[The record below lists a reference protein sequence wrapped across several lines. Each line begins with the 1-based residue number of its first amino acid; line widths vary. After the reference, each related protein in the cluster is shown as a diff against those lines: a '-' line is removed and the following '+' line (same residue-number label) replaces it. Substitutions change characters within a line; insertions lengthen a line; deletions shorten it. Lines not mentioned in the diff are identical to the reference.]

1 MKNLHFLL
9 ITYPAQGH
17 INPTLQLAKR
27 LLCGGAA
34 KVTFATTVHGLSK
47 MKILPSHDGLSYAS
61 FSDGFDNGTK
71 PSDDQRH
78 ILSEF
83 KRMGS
88 QTLHHLIQNLSK
100 EGHPVDFLVY
110 GIILSW
116 AAEVARD
123 MSIPSAF
130 LCTQS
135 ASAFAIYRHF
145 FNTHEGIYNN
155 NNNNPPSFV
164 NIPGLLSFAQEDLP
178 SFLLPT
184 SPIALLIPYFRE
196 HIQNLE
202 KDPNPCVLLNTFD
215 ALEEEAIKNVA
226 NNINL
231 ISIGPLVPF
240 DNKPAGCD
248 LFEAS
253 KQYIEWLN
261 TKPDRSVVYASFGSL
276 AVLQRKQMVE
286 IFHGLVST
294 GIPFMWVIR
303 SLEDDDEFKAMIIS
317 ELDGD
322 NNNNNN
328 NNKQG
333 LIVPWCSQVE
343 VLSHQS
349 VGCFVTHCGW
359 NSTLE
364 SLVAGV
370 PVVGFPQFSDQ
381 LMNAKMVEDLW
392 GTGIRARVNHEE
404 EDGIVKREEI
414 KRCVEIVM
422 GLDGEKGEEIRKNA
436 AKWRGLS
443 LEASSDVNLMAFME
457 KLGA

>member
-9 ITYPAQGH
+9 ITCSAQGH

-47 MKILPSHDGLSYAS
+47 IKTLTSHDGLSYAS
-61 FSDGFDNGTK
+61 FSDGFDDGTK
-71 PSDDQRH
+71 PNDDRH
-78 ILSEF
+78 HVMSEF
-83 KRMGS
+83 KRVGS
-88 QTLHHLIQNLSK
+88 QTLTHLIQNLSK

-110 GIILSW
+110 GLVLSW

-130 LCTQS
+130 LCCQS
-135 ASAFAIYRHF
+135 ASAFAIYHHF

-155 NNNNPPSFV
+155 NNNTLPSFV
-164 NIPGLLSFAQEDLP
+164 NLPGLLSFAQEDLP
-178 SFLLPT
+178 SFLLPNNPHA
-184 SPIALLIPYFRE
+184 SIIPCFRE

-215 ALEEEAIKNVA
+215 ALEEEAIKNVV

-231 ISIGPLVPF
+231 ISIGPLVPL

-261 TKPDRSVVYASFGSL
+261 TKPDCSVVYVSFGSL
-276 AVLQRKQMVE
+276 AVLQRKQME
-286 IFHGLVST
+286 EFFHGLVST
-294 GIPFMWVIR
+294 SIPFLWVIR
-303 SLEDDDEFKAMIIS
+303 NLEDDDEFKAMIIS
-317 ELDGD
+317 ELDG
-322 NNNNNN
+322 
-328 NNKQG
+328 NKQG

-343 VLSHQS
+343 VLSHPS

-364 SLVAGV
+364 SLVAGM
-370 PVVGFPQFSDQ
+370 PVVGCPQFSDQ

-392 GTGIRARVNHEE
+392 GTGIRARLNHEK

-422 GLDGEKGEEIRKNA
+422 GLNGEKGREIRKNA

-443 LEASSDVNLMAFME
+443 LEASSNVNLRAFME

>member
-9 ITYPAQGH
+9 ITFSAQGH

-47 MKILPSHDGLSYAS
+47 IKTLTSHDGLSYAS
-61 FSDGFDNGTK
+61 FSDGFDDGTK
-71 PSDDQRH
+71 PNDDPHH
-78 ILSEF
+78 IMSEF
-83 KRMGS
+83 KRVGS
-88 QTLHHLIQNLSK
+88 QTLTHLIQNLSK

-110 GIILSW
+110 GLILSW

-130 LCTQS
+130 LWSQS
-135 ASAFAIYRHF
+135 ASAFAIYHHF

-155 NNNNPPSFV
+155 NNNSPPSFV
-164 NIPGLLSFAQEDLP
+164 NLPGLLSFAQEDLP

-184 SPIALLIPYFRE
+184 NPYASITLCLRE

-215 ALEEEAIKNVA
+215 ALEEEAIKNVG

-231 ISIGPLVPF
+231 IGIGPLVPS

-261 TKPDRSVVYASFGSL
+261 TKPDRSVVYVSFGSL
-276 AVLQRKQMVE
+276 AVLQRKQMEE

-294 GIPFMWVIR
+294 GIPFLWVIR
-303 SLEDDDEFKAMIIS
+303 SLEDDDELKAMIIS
-317 ELDGD
+317 ELDG
-322 NNNNNN
+322 
-328 NNKQG
+328 NKHW

-364 SLVAGV
+364 SLVVGM
-370 PVVGFPQFSDQ
+370 PVVGCPQFSDQ
-381 LMNAKMVEDLW
+381 SMNAKMVEDLW

-422 GLDGEKGEEIRKNA
+422 GLNGEKGEEIRKNA

-443 LEASSDVNLMAFME
+443 LEASSDVNLRAFIE

>member
-9 ITYPAQGH
+9 LTCSTQGH

-34 KVTFATTVHGLSK
+34 KVTFATSVHGLSK
-47 MKILPSHDGLSYAS
+47 IKTLPSHDGLSYAS
-61 FSDGFDNGTK
+61 FSDGFDDGTK
-71 PSDDQRH
+71 PNDDLH
-78 ILSEF
+78 HFMSEF
-83 KRMGS
+83 KRVGS
-88 QTLHHLIQNLSK
+88 QTLTHLIQNLSK
-100 EGHPVDFLVY
+100 EGHSVDFVVY
-110 GIILSW
+110 GLALSW

-130 LCTQS
+130 LCSQS
-135 ASAFAIYRHF
+135 ASAFAIYHHF
-145 FNTHEGIYNN
+145 FNTLEGIYNN
-155 NNNNPPSFV
+155 NNNIPPCSV
-164 NIPGLLSFAQEDLP
+164 NLPGLLSFAQDDIP

-184 SPIALLIPYFRE
+184 NPHASIIPCFRE

-202 KDPNPCVLLNTFD
+202 NDPNPCVLLNTFD
-215 ALEEEAIKNVA
+215 ALEEEAIKNVG
-226 NNINL
+226 NNINI
-231 ISIGPLVPF
+231 ISIGPLVPS
-240 DNKPAGCD
+240 DNKQAGCD

-261 TKPDRSVVYASFGSL
+261 TKPDRSVVYVSFGSL
-276 AVLQRKQMVE
+276 AVLQRKQMEE

-294 GIPFMWVIR
+294 GIPFLWVIR

-317 ELDGD
+317 G
-322 NNNNNN
+322 
-328 NNKQG
+328 G
-333 LIVPWCSQVE
+333 
-343 VLSHQS
+343 LSHQS

-370 PVVGFPQFSDQ
+370 PVVGCPQFSDQ
-381 LMNAKMVEDLW
+381 FMNAKMAEDLW
-392 GTGIRARVNHEE
+392 GTGIRAGVNHDEE

-443 LEASSDVNLMAFME
+443 LEASSDVNLRVFME
-457 KLGA
+457 KMGA

>member
-9 ITYPAQGH
+9 ITCSAQGH

-47 MKILPSHDGLSYAS
+47 IKTLTSHDGLSYAS
-61 FSDGFDNGTK
+61 FSDGFDDGTK
-71 PSDDQRH
+71 PNDDTH
-78 ILSEF
+78 HVMSKF
-83 KRMGS
+83 KRVGS
-88 QTLHHLIQNLSK
+88 QTLTHLIQNLSK

-110 GIILSW
+110 GLVLSW
-116 AAEVARD
+116 AAEVSRD

-130 LCTQS
+130 LCSQS
-135 ASAFAIYRHF
+135 ASAFAIYHHF

-155 NNNNPPSFV
+155 NNNTLPSFV
-164 NIPGLLSFAQEDLP
+164 NLPGLLSFAQEDLP
-178 SFLLPT
+178 SFLLPNNPHA
-184 SPIALLIPYFRE
+184 SIIPCFQE

-215 ALEEEAIKNVA
+215 ALEEEAIKNVG

-231 ISIGPLVPF
+231 ISIGPLVPL

-253 KQYIEWLN
+253 KQYVEWLN
-261 TKPDRSVVYASFGSL
+261 TKPDRSVVYVSFGSL
-276 AVLQRKQMVE
+276 AVLQRKQMEE

-294 GIPFMWVIR
+294 GIPFLWVIR
-303 SLEDDDEFKAMIIS
+303 NLEDDDELKAMIIS
-317 ELDGD
+317 M
-322 NNNNNN
+322 
-328 NNKQG
+328 
-333 LIVPWCSQVE
+333 
-343 VLSHQS
+343 
-349 VGCFVTHCGW
+349 
-359 NSTLE
+359 
-364 SLVAGV
+364 
-370 PVVGFPQFSDQ
+370 PVVGCPQFSDQ

-422 GLDGEKGEEIRKNA
+422 GLNGEKGQEIRKNA

-443 LEASSDVNLMAFME
+443 LEASSNVNLRAFME

>member
-9 ITYPAQGH
+9 ITYSAQGH

-27 LLCGGAA
+27 LLCSGAS

-47 MKILPSHDGLSYAS
+47 MKTLPSHDGLSYAS
-61 FSDGFDNGTK
+61 FSDGFDDGTK
-71 PSDDQRH
+71 PKGDPHH
-78 ILSEF
+78 IMSEF
-83 KRMGS
+83 KRVGS
-88 QTLHHLIQNLSK
+88 QTLTHLIQNLSK

-110 GIILSW
+110 GLILPW

-123 MSIPSAF
+123 MSITSAL
-130 LCTQS
+130 LCSQS
-135 ASAFAIYRHF
+135 ASAFAIYHHF
-145 FNTHEGIYNN
+145 FNTHQGIYNN
-155 NNNNPPSFV
+155 NNNIPPSIV
-164 NIPGLLSFAQEDLP
+164 NLPGLLFFAQEDLP

-184 SPIALLIPYFRE
+184 DPHASIIPCVRE
-196 HIQNLE
+196 HFQNLE

-215 ALEEEAIKNVA
+215 ALEEEAIKNFG

-231 ISIGPLVPF
+231 VSIGPLVPS
-240 DNKPAGCD
+240 DNKRAGCD
-248 LFEAS
+248 LFEDS

-261 TKPDRSVVYASFGSL
+261 NKPDRSVVYVSFGSM
-276 AVLQRKQMVE
+276 AVLQRKQMEE

-294 GIPFMWVIR
+294 GIPFLWVIR
-303 SLEDDDEFKAMIIS
+303 SLEDDDEFKEMIIS

-322 NNNNNN
+322 NNNN

-364 SLVAGV
+364 SLVAGM
-370 PVVGFPQFSDQ
+370 PVVGCPQFSDQ

-404 EDGIVKREEI
+404 EEDGIVKREEI
-414 KRCVEIVM
+414 KRCVEIVI

-443 LEASSDVNLMAFME
+443 LEASSDVNLRAFME

>member
-9 ITYPAQGH
+9 ITCSAQGH

-47 MKILPSHDGLSYAS
+47 IKTLTSHDGLSYAS
-61 FSDGFDNGTK
+61 FSDGFDDGTK
-71 PSDDQRH
+71 PNDDTH
-78 ILSEF
+78 HVMSKF
-83 KRMGS
+83 KRVGS
-88 QTLHHLIQNLSK
+88 QTLTHLIQNLSK

-110 GIILSW
+110 GLVLSW

-130 LCTQS
+130 LCSQS
-135 ASAFAIYRHF
+135 ASAFAIYHHF
-145 FNTHEGIYNN
+145 FNTHEGIYKNN
-155 NNNNPPSFV
+155 NNTLPSFV
-164 NIPGLLSFAQEDLP
+164 NLPGLLSFAQEDLP
-178 SFLLPT
+178 SFLLPNNPHA
-184 SPIALLIPYFRE
+184 SIIPCFQE

-215 ALEEEAIKNVA
+215 ALEEEAIKNVG

-231 ISIGPLVPF
+231 ISIGPLVPL

-261 TKPDRSVVYASFGSL
+261 TKPDRSVVYVSFGSL
-276 AVLQRKQMVE
+276 AVLQRKQMEE

-294 GIPFMWVIR
+294 GIPFLWVIR
-303 SLEDDDEFKAMIIS
+303 NLEDDDEFKAMIIS
-317 ELDGD
+317 ELDG
-322 NNNNNN
+322 
-328 NNKQG
+328 NKQG

-343 VLSHQS
+343 VLSHTS

-364 SLVAGV
+364 SLVAGM
-370 PVVGFPQFSDQ
+370 PVVGCPQFSDQ

-422 GLDGEKGEEIRKNA
+422 GLNGEKGQEIRKNA

-443 LEASSDVNLMAFME
+443 LEASSNVNLRAFME